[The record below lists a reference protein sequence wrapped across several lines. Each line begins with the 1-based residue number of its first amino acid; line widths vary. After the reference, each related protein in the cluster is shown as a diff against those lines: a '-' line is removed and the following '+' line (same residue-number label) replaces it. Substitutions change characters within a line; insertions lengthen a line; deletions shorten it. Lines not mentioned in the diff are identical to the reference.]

1 MRFNKKHF
9 FSILSL
15 SVIVSCGKV
24 FPKGKIENKE
34 VNIEDFNTMDLKGK
48 FRIFFVQ
55 GPKNFVTVETYDNVY
70 DNLDIDV
77 KDKTLSIKE
86 NRPTKGV
93 DFYNITVYSKYNPQS
108 ISMADSV
115 EMNISSAI
123 KVDQFQLNLKNN
135 SKFIGWVNSRKADVN
150 MTDKS
155 RANFQGFTKNATMK
169 ISDTASIIAPYW
181 MVDNMNLDSK
191 NGNYA
196 EINVKDSLKGNVSN
210 TAKLVYYNDPIRA
223 FKIEKTTK
231 VENRKLE

>member
-9 FSILSL
+9 LSILSISIL
-15 SVIVSCGKV
+15 ISCGKV
-24 FPKGKIENKE
+24 SPKGKIENKE

-93 DFYNITVYSKYNPQS
+93 DFYNITVYSKYNPQA

-123 KVDQFQLNLKNN
+123 VHIVPARLDEACSVLAAMSGVEIHARSPEGKVVVT
-135 SKFIGWVNSRKADVN
+135 IG
-150 MTDKS
+150 
-155 RANFQGFTKNATMK
+155 G
-169 ISDTASIIAPYW
+169 
-181 MVDNMNLDSK
+181 
-191 NGNYA
+191 
-196 EINVKDSLKGNVSN
+196 
-210 TAKLVYYNDPIRA
+210 
-223 FKIEKTTK
+223 
-231 VENRKLE
+231 